1 MYVMYHV
8 QSNTEAI
15 PHIHWFAYRYELL
28 SLASPERSSQSRSR
42 TLESIEFAAKDDA
55 KLHSVFAHTR
65 RVTGKTS
72 LTVDTAIDADAK
84 YGYFGGRPAPEHK
97 NSTTG
102 TPAFGR

>member
-1 MYVMYHV
+1 M
-8 QSNTEAI
+8 
-15 PHIHWFAYRYELL
+15 FAYPVRPVPGAEQYGSYPAHTLVCVP
-28 SLASPERSSQSRSR
+28 SCSVKSR

-84 YGYFGGRPAPEHK
+84 YGYFAGRPAPEHK
-97 NSTTG
+97 NYVAPWTRVLQV
-102 TPAFGR
+102 AALYK

>member
-1 MYVMYHV
+1 MIRFGIDLGLAGSASLTVL
-8 QSNTEAI
+8 
-15 PHIHWFAYRYELL
+15 PHLHHPSA
-28 SLASPERSSQSRSR
+28 
-42 TLESIEFAAKDDA
+42 FAAKDDA